1 MKKNMTVYRFYLSF
15 VPSPKQTNACIV
27 LYSAFKRYLYG
38 NRMLRWPCIATA
50 ANIIEKKKII
60 QEKIKINWENNTRP
74 NKWTDDKKYHTHTH
88 QTKSRAHNREEI
100 KYEFRKAKDEFLKE
114 KFFFSWRLQ
123 PLNGIKKIC

>member
-50 ANIIEKKKII
+50 ANIIGKKNYTGK
-60 QEKIKINWENNTRP
+60 
-74 NKWTDDKKYHTHTH
+74 NKDKL
-88 QTKSRAHNREEI
+88 
-100 KYEFRKAKDEFLKE
+100 RKQYAA
-114 KFFFSWRLQ
+114 Q
-123 PLNGIKKIC
+123 QMNG